1 MEELEGFESVMWC
14 HMIDPSDQFKNSR
27 VSIVSMCHVLLQSQG
42 DHQNYN
48 EGLFKDNLIY

>member
-14 HMIDPSDQFKNSR
+14 HIVDPSDQFKNSR

-48 EGLFKDNLIY
+48 